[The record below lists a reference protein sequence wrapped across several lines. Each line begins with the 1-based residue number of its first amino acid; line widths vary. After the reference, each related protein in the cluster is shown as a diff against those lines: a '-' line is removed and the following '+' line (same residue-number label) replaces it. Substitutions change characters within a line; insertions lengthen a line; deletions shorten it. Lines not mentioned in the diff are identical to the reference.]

1 MVLPRQQG
9 QLGRGLN
16 HAPFSG
22 EIQYP
27 AEHADRTVDRTH
39 SQPALFLFL
48 IPSAIQ
54 QASLLVNGEA
64 RHSLIRDFIQLGIRQ
79 CLVSG
84 EATDSSAKP
93 EPIVAASSLE
103 CRLRPRLESPLTKLS
118 QRGNCPLLADAD
130 QALR

>member
-27 AEHADRTVDRTH
+27 AEYADRAVDRTH
-39 SQPALFLFL
+39 SQPALFLVL

-54 QASLLVNGEA
+54 RASLLVNGEA
-64 RHSLIRDFIQLGIRQ
+64 RHFLVRDFIQLGIRQ

-84 EATDSSAKP
+84 EATDSGAKP
-93 EPIVAASSLE
+93 EPIVAASVFE
-103 CRLRPRLESPLTKLS
+103 CCLRPWFEPPLTKLF
-118 QRGNCPLLADAD
+118 QFGNRPLLADAD
-130 QALR
+130 